1 MKQLHSER
9 DGGTV
14 KFGTTT
20 LGTGWETLKCG
31 TTTFGTGWGA
41 VECGTITPGTFEQ
54 GGAITRGAAAAR

>member
-1 MKQLHSER
+1 MCNNYTRNEKLINVVQLHSER

-14 KFGTTT
+14 KFETTT
-20 LGTGWETLKCG
+20 L
-31 TTTFGTGWGA
+31 GTGWGA